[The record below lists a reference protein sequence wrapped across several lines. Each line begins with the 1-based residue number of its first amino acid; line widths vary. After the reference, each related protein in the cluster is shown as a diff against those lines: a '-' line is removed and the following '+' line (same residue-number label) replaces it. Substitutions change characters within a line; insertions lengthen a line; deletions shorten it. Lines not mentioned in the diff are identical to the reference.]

1 MMLKRRLSIP
11 APVWVAGLGFIVAGF
26 VSLYELTAQQQ
37 LIFQSFRTGTWMVVQ
52 LEAETM
58 RLDSAVSAR
67 VADPASVSADDVGLA
82 LDLLYSRI
90 PLLLVSSEAAGLREV
105 KGFVDLVRQAQDA
118 MPEVERA
125 VAALDPKNPATYV
138 AARAAIGKVRE
149 PVRNAVQLGLITDR
163 STFEERMR
171 GGQIELFAGIGLMML
186 IGVIMVGVAL
196 VQSRRSARLGFAAQE
211 AAEAAGVARGRLV
224 DALNAISEAFVYFG
238 PDGRLVMANE
248 RFQELHRELGEL
260 MRPGLE
266 YETFTR
272 EIVARGL
279 VKLDTPADR
288 WIRQRLENA
297 VEPRTSFEVEM
308 KGGRIVLVSERRTR
322 EGGLVSVRT
331 DVTEI
336 TRARELLANRLH
348 ALEASLDGIALAD
361 KLGRLIYA
369 NLAFAHVYGYERPID
384 LIGRPWRDFWDPA
397 ETSRVTAEILP
408 RIEMEGRWLGE
419 ASGLRVG
426 GEPFPKE
433 ISLTRLA
440 DGGLALVVHD
450 ITERK
455 NAEIERASLREQFYN
470 AQKLEAI
477 GRLAGG
483 IAHDFNNILAAVNG
497 YAHLLVDDL
506 PEGSE
511 TQAFA
516 RQILLA
522 GARAKGLVREILA
535 FSRTEQA
542 ARSAVKVDGI
552 VVETLGLLR
561 ATLPSSIRV
570 ELDLAAPAAVV
581 DGNATQIA
589 QVLMNLCV
597 NARDAVAERQDD
609 GDGVIN
615 VTTGVVEIDGGCA
628 EGVKVAT
635 KDQAN
640 SAAFRVEDGGAD
652 GVTRMWLGVLAPGPH
667 VRVSV
672 RDTGIGMSRKIMERI
687 FDPFFTTKDVGK
699 GTGLGL
705 AAVHGIVTQHGG
717 AITIE
722 SRLGEGTTFTVF
734 LPAAEHVAE
743 AAGEEGA
750 MVEAAPAGAS
760 ILVVDDED
768 LVATMIARGLERLGY
783 EVACTTDSEDALE
796 AFAEDPNAFD
806 LVITDQTM
814 PSISGLDLSKRLLAI
829 RPDLPIILCTG
840 FSESVNE
847 TVARAAGIAVY
858 LTKPVRPG
866 DLAAEVARVLA
877 GRPTSKTHRHG
888 DAA

>member
-1 MMLKRRLSIP
+1 MTRKGRLSIP
-11 APVWVAGLGFIVAGF
+11 APVWVAALGFLVAGF

-58 RLDSAVSAR
+58 RLDSTISAR

-90 PLLLVSSEAAGLREV
+90 PLLLVSEEAAGLRDV
-105 KGFVDLVRQAQDA
+105 KGFVELVRNAQDA
-118 MPEVERA
+118 MPELERA
-125 VAALDPKNPATYV
+125 VAALDPHDPATYT
-138 AARAAIGKVRE
+138 AARGAIEKVRK
-149 PVRNAVQLGLITDR
+149 PVRDAVQLGLITDR
-163 STFEERMR
+163 TTFEQRMR
-171 GGQIELFAGIGLMML
+171 RGQIELFAAVALMMM
-186 IGVIMVGVAL
+186 IGVMMVGVAL
-196 VQSRRSARLGFAAQE
+196 VQSRRSARLGLEAQE
-211 AAEAAGVARGRLV
+211 AAEAAEVARGRLV
-224 DALNAISEAFVYFG
+224 DALNAVSEAFVYFG

-248 RFQELHRELGEL
+248 RFRQLHRDLGEL
-260 MRPGLE
+260 MRPGLD

-279 VKLDTPADR
+279 VKLDTPADE
-288 WIRQRLENA
+288 WIRERLDNA

-348 ALEASLDGIALAD
+348 AMEASLDGIALAD

-369 NLAFAHVYGYERPID
+369 NLAFAHIYGYARPID
-384 LIGRPWRDFWDPA
+384 LIGRPWRDVWDPA
-397 ETSRVTAEILP
+397 ETDRLAAEILP
-408 RIEMEGRWLGE
+408 RIEADGRWLGE
-419 ASGLRVG
+419 TSGLRITG
-426 GEPFPKE
+426 QPFPQE
-433 ISLTRLA
+433 VSLTRLA

-455 NAEIERASLREQFYN
+455 NAEIERATLREQFFN

-497 YAHLLVDDL
+497 YAHLLVEDL
-506 PEGSE
+506 PAGSE

-522 GARAKGLVREILA
+522 GERAKDLVKEILA
-535 FSRTEQA
+535 FSRTQQA
-542 ARSAVKVDGI
+542 ERTTIRLHDIVD
-552 VVETLGLLR
+552 ETLGLLR

-570 ELDLAAPAAVV
+570 DLDLAARDALV
-581 DGNATQIA
+581 DGNATQIS

-597 NARDAVAERQDD
+597 NARDAIEERRDD
-609 GDGVIN
+609 RDGIIN
-615 VTTGVVEIDGGCA
+615 VTSQIVEIDGGCA
-628 EGVKVAT
+628 EGLKVAT
-635 KDQAN
+635 KDQVGP
-640 SAAFRVEDGGAD
+640 AAFRVEDGGTQ
-652 GVTRMWLGVLAPGPH
+652 GITRMWMGVLSPGPH
-667 VRVSV
+667 VKVSV
-672 RDTGIGMSRKIMERI
+672 RDTGTGMTRKIMERI

-722 SRLGEGTTFTVF
+722 SRLGEGTVFAVF
-734 LPAAEHVAE
+734 LPIAQHATGIADD
-743 AAGEEGA
+743 
-750 MVEAAPAGAS
+750 VEAVARAAHAGAS

-768 LVATMIARGLERLGY
+768 LVATMIARSLERLGY
-783 EVACTTDSEDALE
+783 EVACTTDSDDALE

-806 LVITDQTM
+806 LVVTDQTM
-814 PSISGLDLSKRLLAI
+814 PSISGMDLAKRLLAI

-840 FSESVNE
+840 FSETVNE
-847 TVARAAGIAVY
+847 GTARAAGIAVF
-858 LTKPVRPG
+858 LTKPVHPS
-866 DLAAEVARVLA
+866 DLAAEVARVFA
-877 GRPTSKTHRHG
+877 ERAPRGKRRHD